1 MEDQHF
7 FVVHVKINSAVNQL
21 VLIKAWQ
28 FTKKNLID
36 MKNLKGVIMANHAS
50 AKKRSRQ
57 NKVRNTVNSQ
67 YLSKFRTALNK
78 FKSSVEEKNDHEI
91 QKSFSAVNSIM
102 AKALKRGIFKKE
114 YISRKLSS
122 LSKQISKK

>member
-1 MEDQHF
+1 
-7 FVVHVKINSAVNQL
+7 
-21 VLIKAWQ
+21 
-28 FTKKNLID
+28 
-36 MKNLKGVIMANHAS
+36 MANHAS

-57 NKVRNTVNSQ
+57 NKVKNTVNSQ

-78 FKSSVEEKNDHEI
+78 FNSSVDAKNDQEI
-91 QKSFSAVNSIM
+91 EKSLSAVNSIM
-102 AKALKRGIFKKE
+102 AKAVKKGIFKKE

>member
-1 MEDQHF
+1 
-7 FVVHVKINSAVNQL
+7 
-21 VLIKAWQ
+21 
-28 FTKKNLID
+28 
-36 MKNLKGVIMANHAS
+36 MANHAS

-57 NKVRNTVNSQ
+57 NKVKNTVNSQ

-78 FKSSVEEKNDHEI
+78 FQSSVDAKNDQEI
-91 QKSFSAVNSIM
+91 EKSLSAVNSIM
-102 AKALKRGIFKKE
+102 AKAVKKGIFKKE

>member
-1 MEDQHF
+1 
-7 FVVHVKINSAVNQL
+7 
-21 VLIKAWQ
+21 
-28 FTKKNLID
+28 
-36 MKNLKGVIMANHAS
+36 MANHAS

-57 NKVRNTVNSQ
+57 NKVRNLVNSQ

-78 FKSSVEEKNDHEI
+78 FKSSVEAKNDQDI
-91 QKSFSAVNSIM
+91 QKSFSVVNSIM

>member
-1 MEDQHF
+1 
-7 FVVHVKINSAVNQL
+7 
-21 VLIKAWQ
+21 
-28 FTKKNLID
+28 
-36 MKNLKGVIMANHAS
+36 MANHIS

-67 YLSKFRTALNK
+67 YLSRFRNALNK
-78 FKSSVEEKNDHEI
+78 FNLSVKAQKDEEI

-102 AKALKRGIFKKE
+102 AKALKKGIFKKE

-122 LSKQISKK
+122 LSKQIKKK

>member
-1 MEDQHF
+1 
-7 FVVHVKINSAVNQL
+7 
-21 VLIKAWQ
+21 
-28 FTKKNLID
+28 
-36 MKNLKGVIMANHAS
+36 MANHVS

-57 NKVRNTVNSQ
+57 NKVRNSVNSQ

-78 FKSSVEEKNDHEI
+78 FQSSIGAKNEEEI
-91 QKSFSAVNSIM
+91 QKSFSNVNSIM
-102 AKALKRGIFKKE
+102 AKASKKGIFKKA

>member
-1 MEDQHF
+1 
-7 FVVHVKINSAVNQL
+7 
-21 VLIKAWQ
+21 
-28 FTKKNLID
+28 
-36 MKNLKGVIMANHAS
+36 MANHVS

-57 NKVRNTVNSQ
+57 NKVKNSVNSQ

-78 FKSSVEEKNDHEI
+78 FQSSLDTKNEQEI
-91 QKSFSAVNSIM
+91 QNSFSAVNSIM
-102 AKALKRGIFKKE
+102 AKASKKGIFKKE

>member
-1 MEDQHF
+1 
-7 FVVHVKINSAVNQL
+7 
-21 VLIKAWQ
+21 
-28 FTKKNLID
+28 
-36 MKNLKGVIMANHAS
+36 MANHAS

-57 NKVRNTVNSQ
+57 NKVRNSVNSQ

-78 FKSSVEEKNDHEI
+78 FNLSVEAKNEEEI
-91 QKSFSAVNSIM
+91 QKSFSTVNSIM
-102 AKALKRGIFKKE
+102 AKALKKGIFKKE

>member
-1 MEDQHF
+1 
-7 FVVHVKINSAVNQL
+7 
-21 VLIKAWQ
+21 
-28 FTKKNLID
+28 
-36 MKNLKGVIMANHAS
+36 MANHAS

>member
-1 MEDQHF
+1 
-7 FVVHVKINSAVNQL
+7 
-21 VLIKAWQ
+21 
-28 FTKKNLID
+28 
-36 MKNLKGVIMANHAS
+36 MANHAS

-57 NKVRNTVNSQ
+57 NKVKNTVNSQ

-78 FKSSVEEKNDHEI
+78 FQSSVEAKNDQEI
-91 QKSFSAVNSIM
+91 QKSLSTVNSIM
-102 AKALKRGIFKKE
+102 AKAVKKGIFKKE

>member
-1 MEDQHF
+1 
-7 FVVHVKINSAVNQL
+7 
-21 VLIKAWQ
+21 
-28 FTKKNLID
+28 
-36 MKNLKGVIMANHAS
+36 MANHIS

-57 NKVRNTVNSQ
+57 NKVKNTVNSQ

-78 FKSSVEEKNDHEI
+78 LKSSTDTKNDQEI

-102 AKALKRGIFKKE
+102 AKALKKGIFKKE

>member
-1 MEDQHF
+1 
-7 FVVHVKINSAVNQL
+7 
-21 VLIKAWQ
+21 
-28 FTKKNLID
+28 
-36 MKNLKGVIMANHAS
+36 MANHIS

-57 NKVRNTVNSQ
+57 NKKKNTINSQ

-78 FKSSVEEKNDHEI
+78 FNSSVEAKNDQEI

-102 AKALKRGIFKKE
+102 AKALKKGIFKKE

-122 LSKQISKK
+122 LSKQTSKK